1 MVYLKTNIL
10 QDFHIWMD
18 KCTFKQKSRLQS
30 IERYICGQS
39 TMHKQTS
46 FKEVMTGNVPTVIMV
61 KDVVSLNVIYND
73 CSAYNT

>member
-1 MVYLKTNIL
+1 
-10 QDFHIWMD
+10 
-18 KCTFKQKSRLQS
+18 
-30 IERYICGQS
+30 
-39 TMHKQTS
+39 MHKQTS